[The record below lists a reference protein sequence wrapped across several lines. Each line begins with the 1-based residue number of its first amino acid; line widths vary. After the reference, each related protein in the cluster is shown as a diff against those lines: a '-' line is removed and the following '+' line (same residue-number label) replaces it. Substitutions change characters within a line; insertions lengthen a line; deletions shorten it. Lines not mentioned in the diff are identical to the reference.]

1 MREVCV
7 RGHGVWYWPHTTSCY
22 GPGVGRSDQ
31 ITIRGV
37 MGVWYMFGI
46 DEGISPNSAILSFSL
61 YLVIYAFAIQLLAVN
76 LNLLKHFL
84 NWIWQPVLTL
94 VLKRSCPS
102 LNRMSQNRLIFLS
115 IHTSKVTYHC
125 EHFLK
130 WKSTSFFMKFQN
142 ISPKNIKKNCAGRK
156 RNTDINGFEVV
167 WPHVF
172 NWNLTP
178 VLCTGQKWYQ
188 CILFQLKLKFLK
200 HVFIFLKNATF

>member
-1 MREVCV
+1 MLRLNLNCPFCYYVFKKIISKVIQHSNCNFVFVLCALNDFILHCKILNIIYNIHIVRIKECV
-7 RGHGVWYWPHTTSCY
+7 RCVCEVTGCGIDHIPHPAT
-22 GPGVGRSDQ
+22 GPWVGRSDQ

-102 LNRMSQNRLIFLS
+102 LNRMSQNQLIFF
-115 IHTSKVTYHC
+115 VNTY
-125 EHFLK
+125 
-130 WKSTSFFMKFQN
+130 
-142 ISPKNIKKNCAGRK
+142 I
-156 RNTDINGFEVV
+156 
-167 WPHVF
+167 
-172 NWNLTP
+172 
-178 VLCTGQKWYQ
+178 
-188 CILFQLKLKFLK
+188 
-200 HVFIFLKNATF
+200 